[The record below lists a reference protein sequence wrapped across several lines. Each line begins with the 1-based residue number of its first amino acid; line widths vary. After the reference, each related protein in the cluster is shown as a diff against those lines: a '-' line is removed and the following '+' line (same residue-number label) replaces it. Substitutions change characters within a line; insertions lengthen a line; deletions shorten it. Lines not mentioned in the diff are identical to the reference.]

1 MIKNDRQY
9 RITKA
14 EARAFASSASSI
26 RAEPVPAGMD
36 RQFAAIERRALES
49 QLEELNADVEEYEAV
64 IAGKVT
70 ECEAQLLN
78 DLRPHR
84 SRSGRFMNLTTFP

>member
-1 MIKNDRQY
+1 
-9 RITKA
+9 
-14 EARAFASSASSI
+14 
-26 RAEPVPAGMD
+26 
-36 RQFAAIERRALES
+36 
-49 QLEELNADVEEYEAV
+49 VEEYEAV